1 MRPFLRLI
9 SEGTNKEVLPLYRRI
24 GDVFGNRRET
34 VVGSS
39 ERMPARQ
46 HLVGNEGYAPDVA
59 CFASTLPM
67 QSLRSDVT
75 RVPTNCPVPV
85 AAPSVTVLSL
95 GSINAA
101 IPKSSTFGTIP
112 PCCSVSNTF
121 SGFRSR

>member
-75 RVPTNCPVPV
+75 RGSDQLSGAGRCPERHGTLIRIDQRRDSKVQHLRNDPT
-85 AAPSVTVLSL
+85 LLL
-95 GSINAA
+95 G
-101 IPKSSTFGTIP
+101 K
-112 PCCSVSNTF
+112 
-121 SGFRSR
+121 